1 MVMKEICKSLLSP
14 RKSLL
19 NHASFH
25 LSPGPGGKRKKTGYL
40 HPQGSIPY
48 QQNPHLGKILPHNSP
63 FKKGFPPNSPFVKG
77 GKRGI

>member
-1 MVMKEICKSLLSP
+1 VGRE
-14 RKSLL
+14 
-19 NHASFH
+19 
-25 LSPGPGGKRKKTGYL
+25 KRTGYL